1 MDGGGV
7 ALVTGVSGNVG
18 SAVAARLARAGWRVR
33 GLVRGAGASPLAETE
48 TVRGDLSDPGVLAA
62 AARGADLV
70 AHCAAEFSGDLD
82 ACRRSNIDGVAN
94 LVDALIAAGCPR
106 LVHMSTVSVYDDAA
120 GPDFDEE
127 SPLWSGN
134 GDAYPGSK
142 AESERIIAGAAARGL
157 DAVILRPGLIASMHP
172 RSRWGPQAV
181 ERAAASAASILP
193 FPQLPYVHVD
203 NLADAVVL
211 AARAPAARGRAY
223 NVIDG
228 VGAGSDYLA
237 AVYAAAGR
245 PAPPLPP
252 DAPVFCF
259 RSVRIRDELGYAPAD
274 LWPAFLAEIRSY
286 RRR

>member
-1 MDGGGV
+1 MDGGV

-33 GLVRGAGASPLAETE
+33 GLVRGAGASPVGE
-48 TVRGDLSDPGVLAA
+48 TVRGDLGDRVALIA

-70 AHCAAEFSGDLD
+70 AHCAAEFSDDVD

-94 LVDALIAAGCPR
+94 LVDALSAAGRPR

-142 AESERIIAGAAARGL
+142 AESERIIAAARGL
-157 DAVILRPGLIASMHP
+157 EAVILRPGLIAAMHP

-181 ERAAASAASILP
+181 ERAA
-193 FPQLPYVHVD
+193 
-203 NLADAVVL
+203 
-211 AARAPAARGRAY
+211 
-223 NVIDG
+223 
-228 VGAGSDYLA
+228 
-237 AVYAAAGR
+237 
-245 PAPPLPP
+245 
-252 DAPVFCF
+252 
-259 RSVRIRDELGYAPAD
+259 
-274 LWPAFLAEIRSY
+274 
-286 RRR
+286 